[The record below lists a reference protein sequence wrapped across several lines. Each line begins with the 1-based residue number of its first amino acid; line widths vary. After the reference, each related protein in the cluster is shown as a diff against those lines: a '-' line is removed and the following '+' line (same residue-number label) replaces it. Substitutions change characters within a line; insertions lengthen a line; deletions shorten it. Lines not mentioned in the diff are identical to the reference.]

1 MSTLHTHTFKIFEY
15 GYRSEELMVEEID
28 SSGQTRVRS
37 TEQFFYGIV
46 GHVRD
51 RHGSAVDGWHQASQ
65 LRRRVQAAGRGRAGS
80 QRWGMHCGGHYT
92 HPGGPHTC
100 NSRPAPQ
107 ENAEVFTGEG
117 VLWACWGN
125 GEGSARVG
133 PGLGQQ

>member
-1 MSTLHTHTFKIFEY
+1 MSVPRNNCFMESSVML
-15 GYRSEELMVEEID
+15 EID
-28 SSGQTRVRS
+28 MDLRLMA
-37 TEQFFYGIV
+37 GIS
-46 GHVRD
+46 R
-51 RHGSAVDGWHQASQ
+51 RNCDGAFKRQG
-65 LRRRVQAAGRGRAGS
+65 AGAGS

-92 HPGGPHTC
+92 HPGGPHTS